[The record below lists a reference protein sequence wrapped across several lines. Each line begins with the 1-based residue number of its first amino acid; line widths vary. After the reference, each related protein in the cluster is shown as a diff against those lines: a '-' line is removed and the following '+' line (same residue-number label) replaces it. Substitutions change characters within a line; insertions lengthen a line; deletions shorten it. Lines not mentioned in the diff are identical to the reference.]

1 MSAYLDFVLG
11 PLAGKSRVDVQ
22 VLQREFISQCVEPM
36 LLDKAF
42 ELLND
47 HRIAG
52 DTLLMMTAT
61 HAVVAEPWQPDWDSN
76 TGWGVGSG

>member
-1 MSAYLDFVLG
+1 MTAYLDFVLG
-11 PLAGKSRVDVQ
+11 PLAGKSRADVQ
-22 VLQREFISQCVEPM
+22 VLQQEFISQCVEPM

-61 HAVVAEPWQPDWDSN
+61 HAVVAEPVAARLGFEHWL
-76 TGWGVGSG
+76 GRGSG

>member
-1 MSAYLDFVLG
+1 
-11 PLAGKSRVDVQ
+11 
-22 VLQREFISQCVEPM
+22 M

-52 DTLLMMTAT
+52 DTLLMMTIT
-61 HAVVAEPWQPDWDSN
+61 HAVVAEPWQPDWIEHC
-76 TGWGVGSG
+76 WGVGSGW